1 MEEVVA
7 QKGVA
12 HGGLSLVVYFFFLL
26 AQEFSFVSCCRC
38 YGQNWRAKEAFVTSD
53 GKQTR
58 IVGVKSR
65 CGLWWAGSLGVVGG

>member
-1 MEEVVA
+1 
-7 QKGVA
+7 
-12 HGGLSLVVYFFFLL
+12 L

-65 CGLWWAGSLGVVGG
+65 YGLWWAGSLGVVGG